1 MHTLSDDNEDDV
13 KEISDLFDVK
23 VNEAASIWF
32 ARCSTLGYK
41 TNQLQTCNWLVIA
54 SNWGGIS
61 SSFSRSIIK
70 WIKLHFIIIIMFE
83 FSWKYYTI
91 FIFFLFFLFL
101 SLFLLSSF
109 LLSPFL
115 LSSFL
120 LSLLSFYPFFLN
132 ENRKNIISIVYK
144 IFITKYFITTY
155 LKDILH
161 YLHLVYYYYLLHFY
175 LHLHLQ
181 YLHLIHYLCLVQKV
195 HFLSLSLFHFFPYH
209 NRVKVW

>member
-1 MHTLSDDNEDDV
+1 MSDDDV
-13 KEISDLFDVK
+13 KEVSDLFDVG
-23 VNEAASIWF
+23 VDEAASIWF

-54 SNWGGIS
+54 PNWGGIS

-70 WIKLHFIIIIMFE
+70 WTKLHFIIIIMFE

-101 SLFLLSSF
+101 FSLILSSLFLSPF

-161 YLHLVYYYYLLHFY
+161 YLHLVYYYYLLHLH

-181 YLHLIHYLCLVQKV
+181 YLRHLCLVQKV

>member
-1 MHTLSDDNEDDV
+1 MSDDDV
-13 KEISDLFDVK
+13 KEVSDLFDVG
-23 VNEAASIWF
+23 VDEAASIWF
-32 ARCSTLGYK
+32 ARCSILGYK

-54 SNWGGIS
+54 PNWGGIS

-70 WIKLHFIIIIMFE
+70 WTKLHFIIIIMFE

-101 SLFLLSSF
+101 SSLFL
-109 LLSPFL
+109 SP
-115 LSSFL
+115 FL

-161 YLHLVYYYYLLHFY
+161 YLHLVYYYYLLH
-175 LHLHLQ
+175 LHLHLYLHLQ
-181 YLHLIHYLCLVQKV
+181 YLRHLCLVQKV